1 VFDFYVL
8 LFDSFPLRFL
18 ALRRVRRH
26 LSLHRYQIPDSH
38 KVISRDR
45 KLEYPIDLCNASVA
59 QLPQQPHSLPP
70 AKDLLYPFPLPL
82 ADCVAGVPGGPLV
95 YGRPSSTVVL
105 SNMRRHICLANRR
118 DKLLRIVSLVGPHR
132 RSVPNAYFAG
142 EHNTRIALCCPS
154 RLRDAGVDN
163 ESTSVLHK
171 QMPAIV
177 ELCFL
182 SLSFLAQQSVRIGR
196 RLMRMVGTF
205 LAVEV
210 HRGISRIIWWCFIPT
225 TFPLET
231 LQPCCSPLSAFHRR

>member
-1 VFDFYVL
+1 MFCF
-8 LFDSFPLRFL
+8 FDSFPLRFL

-132 RSVPNAYFAG
+132 RSVPKAILLA
-142 EHNTRIALCCPS
+142 NTTPASRSAVPVACVTLASIASPFRFS
-154 RLRDAGVDN
+154 
-163 ESTSVLHK
+163 
-171 QMPAIV
+171 
-177 ELCFL
+177 
-182 SLSFLAQQSVRIGR
+182 
-196 RLMRMVGTF
+196 
-205 LAVEV
+205 
-210 HRGISRIIWWCFIPT
+210 ISRCP
-225 TFPLET
+225 
-231 LQPCCSPLSAFHRR
+231 Q